1 MPTTPLIPDTI
12 NVLLIG
18 GGGRE
23 HALAWKLG
31 QSPRLGT
38 LWVDASANAGITAL
52 GRPCPEPISGRELFR
67 LARWCDREDIHLVVI
82 GPEAPLAEGWADE
95 LAGENRLV
103 FGPSKDAARLEA
115 DKSWAK
121 DIMRAASIPTADGRS
136 FSRLEQ
142 AIAYAET
149 REEGCVVKA
158 SGLAAGKGVVV
169 CDTPEE
175 AVDAVTSMMGDP
187 ERPGRGAFG
196 DAGDTVVIEEKLLGQ
211 ELSVL
216 AIVDGR
222 SIWVL
227 DPCQDHKQVGEGD
240 VGPNTGGMGAY
251 SPTPL
256 ATEEVMRLVEREV
269 LVPTVDALRRE
280 GITYR
285 GVLYAGLMLTAGGP
299 KVLEFNCRFGDPEC
313 QPLMMR
319 LQGDLLKVL
328 WAAAAGCLDDLEEGL
343 RTDPRTACC
352 VVRCSEGY
360 PGNITTGHEIEG
372 LEEAATLAGDGED
385 VMVFHAGTKASEDG
399 IPVTA
404 GGRVVGV
411 TALAA
416 DLRRAQTL
424 ANAAADTV
432 RFTGGFHRRDIGNRV
447 LGELPETEV
456 ATDLG

>member
-1 MPTTPLIPDTI
+1 MSPSHPLPDTI

-23 HALAWKLG
+23 HALAWKLS

-38 LWVDASANAGITAL
+38 LWVDETANAGIRAL
-52 GRPCPEPISGRELFR
+52 GRACTEPISGRDLFR
-67 LARWCDREDIHLVVI
+67 LARWCDREEIHLVVI

-95 LAGENRLV
+95 LSSEHRLV
-103 FGPSKDAARLEA
+103 FGPSKEAAKLEA

-121 DIMRAASIPTADGRS
+121 DIMRAAAIPTADGRS
-136 FSRLEQ
+136 FTRLEQ

-169 CDTPEE
+169 CETPEE
-175 AVDAVTSMMGDP
+175 AVEAVHSMMGDP
-187 ERPGRGAFG
+187 ERPGRGTFG
-196 DAGDTVVIEEKLLGQ
+196 EAGDTVVIEEKLLGQ

-216 AIVDGR
+216 ALVDGR

-240 VGPNTGGMGAY
+240 LGPNTGGMGAY
-251 SPTPL
+251 CPTPL
-256 ATEEVMRLVEREV
+256 ATDEIMRLIEREV

-285 GVLYAGLMLTAGGP
+285 GVLYAGLMLTTGGP

-319 LQGDLLKVL
+319 LQGDLLEVL
-328 WAAAAGCLDDLEEGL
+328 WATAAGCLDDLDHGL

-360 PGNITTGHEIEG
+360 PGPISTGHEITG
-372 LEEAATLAGDGED
+372 VEEAEKLAGPDED
-385 VMVFHAGTKASEDG
+385 VMVFHAGTKTDPDG
-399 IPVTA
+399 RPVTS

-416 DLRRAQTL
+416 DLARAQIL
-424 ANAAADTV
+424 ANAAAETV
-432 RFTGGFHRRDIGNRV
+432 RFTGAFHRRDIGSRV
-447 LGELPETEV
+447 LEELPENETT
-456 ATDLG
+456 TDHA

>member
-1 MPTTPLIPDTI
+1 MPASPPMPDTI

-23 HALAWKLG
+23 HALAWKLS
-31 QSPRLGT
+31 QSRRLGT
-38 LWVDASANAGITAL
+38 LWVEPTANVGIQAL
-52 GRPCPEPISGRELFR
+52 GTTCPEPTSGGDMFR
-67 LARWCDREDIHLVVI
+67 LSRWCDREDIHLVVI
-82 GPEAPLAEGWADE
+82 GPEAPLAAGWADE
-95 LAGENRLV
+95 LASETRLV
-103 FGPSKDAARLEA
+103 FGPNKAAAQLEA

-121 DIMRAASIPTADGRS
+121 DIMRSASIPTADGRS

-142 AIAYAET
+142 ALAYAET

-169 CDTPEE
+169 CDNPEE
-175 AVDAVTSMMGDP
+175 AMAAVTSMMGDP
-187 ERPGRGAFG
+187 THPGQGAFG
-196 DAGDTVVIEEKLLGQ
+196 DAGNTVVIEEKLLGQ

-216 AIVDGR
+216 ALVDGR

-240 VGPNTGGMGAY
+240 IGPNTGGMGAY
-251 SPTPL
+251 TPTPL
-256 ATEEVMRLVEREV
+256 ATDDIMRLVEREV

-285 GVLYAGLMLTAGGP
+285 GVLYVGLMLTAGGP

-319 LQGDLLKVL
+319 LDGDLLEVL
-328 WAAAAGCLDDLEEGL
+328 WATAAGRLEDLDEGL
-343 RTDPRTACC
+343 RSDPRTACC

-360 PGNITTGHEIEG
+360 PGPIVTGQAIDG
-372 LEEAATLAGDGED
+372 IEAAQRLAGPDEAVMIFHGGTTTDPDGR
-385 VMVFHAGTKASEDG
+385 T
-399 IPVTA
+399 VTA

-416 DLRRAQTL
+416 DLERAQAL
-424 ANAAADTV
+424 ANAAAEIVD
-432 RFTGGFHRRDIGNRV
+432 FPGAFHRRDIGSRV
-447 LGELPETEV
+447 LANLPETNDR
-456 ATDLG
+456 T